1 MRSTNNIIQGNTITN
16 NNDGIF
22 LRDSSDNNISGNI
35 VDNNIGRGIE
45 LSNATNNTFS
55 DNTLTY
61 NIEGNYQLTRSC
73 RNTVTRNIVTHSDYY
88 GIKIASES
96 SQNIITENRISYNGR
111 EGVYIIY
118 SSNNNRIYHNIFL
131 YNHFSAYDKS
141 NNIWDNGYPS
151 GGNYWSDYHGTDND
165 GDGIGDTPYY
175 VRGASN
181 QDRYPWIQVPGIPRA
196 EIISP
201 VEGFLYI
208 KNNRIIPFFATIILG
223 KIDIVV
229 NASEPEGGIDRVEF
243 YLYKDLQETLT
254 KAPYVWTWERG
265 SFLQH
270 RYTIRVIAYDNDGES
285 HEDEIFVWRFF

>member
-208 KNNRIIPFFATIILG
+208 RNNRIIPFFATIILG

-243 YLYKDLQETLT
+243 YLYKDWQETLT
-254 KAPYVWTWERG
+254 ETPYVWTWERG

-270 RYTIRVIAYDNDGES
+270 RYTIRAIAYDNDGDS